1 MDFYLQLNSYRTI
14 LQWLEELMR
23 ENESNKN
30 ISKTANYPK
39 LASDRLNSTPR
50 NLLTDPQSV
59 LFWVLVWFY

>member
-23 ENESNKN
+23 EKENNKN

-39 LASDRLNSTPR
+39 LASDRLNSTPK